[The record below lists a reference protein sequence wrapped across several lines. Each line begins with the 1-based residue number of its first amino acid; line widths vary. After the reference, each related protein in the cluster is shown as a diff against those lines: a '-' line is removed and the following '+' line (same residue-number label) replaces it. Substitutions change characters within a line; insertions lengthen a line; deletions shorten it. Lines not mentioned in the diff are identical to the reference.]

1 MTHEE
6 ILQCSASQLEAMTD
20 AELLKWYE
28 PYLKITRP
36 ELAEKPTP
44 GKRVVVNQNIV
55 KKGRV
60 NAILA
65 NLGLDLQ
72 V

>member
-6 ILQCSASQLEAMTD
+6 ILQCSASQLEAMSD
-20 AELLKWYE
+20 AELLKYYE

-36 ELAEKPTP
+36 ELAEKPVNN
-44 GKRVVVNQNIV
+44 KRVVSSSIV

-60 NAILA
+60 NAILE
-65 NLGLDLQ
+65 NLGLDLR